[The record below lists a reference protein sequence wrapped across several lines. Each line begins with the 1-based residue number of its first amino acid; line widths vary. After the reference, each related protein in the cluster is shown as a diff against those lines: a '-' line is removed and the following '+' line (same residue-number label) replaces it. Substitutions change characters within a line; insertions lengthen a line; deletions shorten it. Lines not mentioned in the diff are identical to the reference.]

1 MGYGMKYYIYILTNK
16 TDSVMY
22 IGVTNDLRRRIN
34 EHREEMIEGFT
45 KKYHVHKL
53 VYYEVFENIEKA
65 IQREKQ
71 LKRWNREKKN
81 QLVESLNPAYKDLVE
96 EF

>member
-1 MGYGMKYYIYILTNK
+1 
-16 TDSVMY
+16 MY

>member
-1 MGYGMKYYIYILTNK
+1 MKYYIYFLTNK
-16 TDSVMY
+16 TDSVIY
-22 IGVTNDLRRRIN
+22 IGVTNDLRRLIN

>member
-1 MGYGMKYYIYILTNK
+1 MTYYIYILTNK